1 MEEDLLALPTR
12 RRLFEVVRRSPGIGA
27 REVQR
32 EAGTGW
38 GETVY
43 HLDRLTQANL
53 LHRERS
59 GHQDH
64 YFVAAVPLGDR
75 SLLSVV
81 RSASARRL
89 LVALLETPNRTVP
102 DLTGR
107 TGLSAGRVSVHL
119 GRLMELGI
127 LRTGRSDRF
136 RTFEVADQERVLRL
150 LVSYREGWAD
160 EWVERLL
167 TTWSELLRS

>member
-1 MEEDLLALPTR
+1 
-12 RRLFEVVRRSPGIGA
+12 
-27 REVQR
+27 
-32 EAGTGW
+32 
-38 GETVY
+38 
-43 HLDRLTQANL
+43 
-53 LHRERS
+53 
-59 GHQDH
+59 
-64 YFVAAVPLGDR
+64 
-75 SLLSVV
+75 
-81 RSASARRL
+81 